1 MDKKVCGF
9 VIPDGSV
16 PVCAQTK
23 RGGEKKAISLQ
34 TPASISEWHQT
45 EEKGIQ
51 GLEEIR
57 DEPRSSLQDGNRN
70 GCL

>member
-23 RGGEKKAISLQ
+23 RGGEKKSHFPPNTSLHLRV
-34 TPASISEWHQT
+34 ASDRRE
-45 EEKGIQ
+45 
-51 GLEEIR
+51 R
-57 DEPRSSLQDGNRN
+57 DPGAGGDSR
-70 GCL
+70 